1 MVNNFFNFINRT
13 ISLKDSLE
21 MTPFPVLLVKNGY
34 FLYANSLALQLLEA
48 EHVDELIGK
57 NVYELTHERS
67 YAETRKHLEGLE
79 QKKRDEAFI
88 PNIVTFKQNMLEITS
103 LAVRITLFDEEL
115 DYMVIKDSREI
126 IEIEQKYLI
135 QKKDYQALIDNSID
149 TVAIISAPD
158 HQFTYINKSGVQLLG
173 GKSRKDI
180 IGRTVFDFM
189 HPQHHEEIKARTQHV
204 IEQRVISE
212 VRERE
217 IIRLDGDIRYIE
229 SIVMPFYVDKNP
241 SLQVIFRDVTEQ
253 KQNLKHVIQ
262 TEKLSTAGQLSA
274 GIAHEIRNP
283 LTSIKG
289 FLQLIEGE
297 IPPHSLLYTGIMKD
311 EIDKIERITGEML
324 SLSKPQAYQCQ
335 EYNLLNLIN
344 DVITLLT
351 PQATL
356 KNVEILT
363 DFTMEQALF
372 TCDKMQIKQVFINII
387 KNAIEAMERGGKVL
401 ITTENKVNW
410 LNIHVIDEGSGIS
423 DQHLYKVNEP
433 FFTTK
438 GTGTGL
444 GLTICNAIIKD
455 YNGRILIDS
464 KEQKGTRVTI
474 QLPI

>member
-1 MVNNFFNFINRT
+1 M
-13 ISLKDSLE
+13 
-21 MTPFPVLLVKNGY
+21 
-34 FLYANSLALQLLEA
+34 
-48 EHVDELIGK
+48 
-57 NVYELTHERS
+57 
-67 YAETRKHLEGLE
+67 
-79 QKKRDEAFI
+79 
-88 PNIVTFKQNMLEITS
+88 
-103 LAVRITLFDEEL
+103 
-115 DYMVIKDSREI
+115 SR
-126 IEIEQKYLI
+126 
-135 QKKDYQALIDNSID
+135 
-149 TVAIISAPD
+149 
-158 HQFTYINKSGVQLLG
+158 
-173 GKSRKDI
+173 
-180 IGRTVFDFM
+180 
-189 HPQHHEEIKARTQHV
+189 
-204 IEQRVISE
+204 
-212 VRERE
+212 
-217 IIRLDGDIRYIE
+217 
-229 SIVMPFYVDKNP
+229 IVMPFYVDKNP